1 MSIITTNQEVNMKNK
16 IKLSQAFLRNC
27 EGFMFEEILLDKI
40 DSFLK
45 PDHKYGMTL
54 KGLTQV
60 SPRDFTAVLGDGS
73 PVFTRAEVNK
83 VIKLLGNFEL
93 TLKNMVCHNYDS
105 RGELCDG
112 HNNLDYEND
121 IPHASPEIEAAAE
134 KVFEDIKNFEPI
146 NQTQ

>member
-1 MSIITTNQEVNMKNK
+1 MSIITTNHEVNMKNK

-93 TLKNMVCHNYDS
+93 TLKNMVCHNY
-105 RGELCDG
+105 LQFVATNTC
-112 HNNLDYEND
+112 LTYML
-121 IPHASPEIEAAAE
+121 
-134 KVFEDIKNFEPI
+134 V
-146 NQTQ
+146 